1 MRRLGPFLRDAWALA
16 RPYWSSED
24 RWRARGLLAVVVALN
39 LSLVG
44 MTVLLTYWQRAFY
57 NTLEA
62 KDWDGFIAL
71 LFTWHT
77 TEAEGW
83 LPGFSIVAA
92 AYILIAVYQLY
103 LRQALQIRWRRWLT
117 EIYLTQWLEGRAY
130 YRMALTDPVTDNPD
144 QRIAEDA
151 RMFVDDTL
159 SLGLGLMNSV
169 VTLASFIIVLWSLS
183 GPLNVLGVEIPGY
196 MVWVALIYA
205 LLGTWLAH
213 LIGRPLIALNFT
225 QQKVEADFRFALVR
239 FRENSEGIALY
250 GGEADEQRGL
260 TQRFRAL
267 MENWWA
273 IMTATKRL
281 TFFTAGYTQV
291 AIVFPIVVAA
301 PAYFAGRIPLGG
313 LIQTSS
319 AFGQVQGAL
328 SWFVDNYARLTEWRA
343 TVERLTG
350 FTRAVRAAR
359 GADAGPVVAKG
370 TAPALSLR
378 GVTLELPDG
387 RVLLDRGEAEIAPG
401 EAVVITGASG
411 SGKSTLFRAIAGI
424 WPFGSG
430 RIDLPATGRALFLPQ
445 RPYIPLG
452 TLKRA
457 VCYPEDE
464 AGFTDAAVAEA
475 LEAAELGHLMS
486 RLHEADAWDK
496 RLSGGE
502 QQRIA
507 LARALL
513 LKPDWLFLDEATASL
528 DPGAEERLYRR
539 LKERLPGTA
548 LISIAHRPAVARFH
562 GRAMRIEGQKLK
574 VGGGEPPPNPLPSL
588 SPGD

>member
-24 RWRARGLLAVVVALN
+24 RWRGRALLAVVVALN
-39 LSLVG
+39 LALVG

-57 NTLEA
+57 NALEA
-62 KDWDGFIAL
+62 KDWDGFVAL
-71 LFTWHT
+71 LFTWHR

-92 AYILIAVYQLY
+92 LYILIAVYQLY

-117 EIYLTQWLEGRAY
+117 EIYLGQWLEGRAY
-130 YRMALTDPVTDNPD
+130 YRMALTDPMTDNPD

-159 SLGLGLMNSV
+159 ALGLGLMNSV
-169 VTLASFIIVLWSLS
+169 VTLGSFVVVLWSLS
-183 GPLNVLGVEIPGY
+183 GPLSVLGVEIPGY

-213 LIGRPLIALNFT
+213 LIGRPLVALNFT
-225 QQKVEADFRFALVR
+225 QQKVEADFRYALVR
-239 FRENSEGIALY
+239 FRENVEGIALY
-250 GGEADEQRGL
+250 GGEADEKRGL

-291 AIVFPIVVAA
+291 AIIFPIVVAA
-301 PAYFAGRIPLGG
+301 PAYFAGRIQLGG

-350 FTRAVRAAR
+350 FARAVEAAR
-359 GADAGPVVAKG
+359 TAKAGPVATKG
-370 TAPALSLR
+370 AAPGLALR
-378 GVTLELPDG
+378 EVTLALPDG
-387 RVLLDRGEAEIAPG
+387 RVLLDKASAEVAPG

-424 WPFGSG
+424 WPFGGG
-430 RIDLPATGRALFLPQ
+430 RVELPATGRALFLPQ

-452 TLKRA
+452 SLKRA

-464 AGFTDAAVAEA
+464 SDFTDAAIAEA
-475 LEAAELGHLMS
+475 LEAAELPHLVP
-486 RLHEADAWDK
+486 RLHETDSWDK

-502 QQRIA
+502 QQRLA

-513 LKPDWLFLDEATASL
+513 LKPEWLFLDEATASL
-528 DPGAEERLYRR
+528 DPGAEERLYARIR
-539 LKERLPGTA
+539 EMLPGTA
-548 LISIAHRPAVARFH
+548 IMSIAHRPAVAKFH
-562 GRAMRIEGQKLK
+562 DRGLRLEDRALK
-574 VGGGEPPPNPLPSL
+574 PA
-588 SPGD
+588 

>member
-24 RWRARGLLAVVVALN
+24 RWRGRALLAVVVALN
-39 LSLVG
+39 LALVG

-57 NTLEA
+57 NALEA
-62 KDWDGFIAL
+62 KDWDGFVAL
-71 LFTWHT
+71 LFTWHR

-92 AYILIAVYQLY
+92 LYILIAVYQLY

-117 EIYLTQWLEGRAY
+117 EIYLGQWLEGRAY
-130 YRMALTDPVTDNPD
+130 YRMALTDPMTDNPD

-159 SLGLGLMNSV
+159 ALGLGLMNSV
-169 VTLASFIIVLWSLS
+169 VTLGSFVVVLWSLS
-183 GPLNVLGVEIPGY
+183 GPLSVLGVEIPGY

-213 LIGRPLIALNFT
+213 LIGRPLVALNFT
-225 QQKVEADFRFALVR
+225 QQKVEADFRYALVR
-239 FRENSEGIALY
+239 FRENVEGIALY
-250 GGEADEQRGL
+250 GGEADEKRGL

-291 AIVFPIVVAA
+291 AIIFPIVVAA
-301 PAYFAGRIPLGG
+301 PAYFAGRIQLGG

-350 FTRAVRAAR
+350 FARAVEAAR
-359 GADAGPVVAKG
+359 TAKAGPVATKAA
-370 TAPALSLR
+370 APGLALR
-378 GVTLELPDG
+378 EVTLALPDG
-387 RVLLDRGEAEIAPG
+387 RVLLDKASAEVAPG

-424 WPFGSG
+424 WPFGGG
-430 RIDLPATGRALFLPQ
+430 RVELPATGRALFLPQ

-452 TLKRA
+452 SLKRA

-464 AGFTDAAVAEA
+464 SDFTDAAIAEA
-475 LEAAELGHLMS
+475 LEAAELPHLVP
-486 RLHEADAWDK
+486 RLHETDSWDK

-502 QQRIA
+502 QQRLA

-513 LKPDWLFLDEATASL
+513 LKPEWLFLDEATASL
-528 DPGAEERLYRR
+528 DPGAEERLYARIR
-539 LKERLPGTA
+539 EMLPGTA
-548 LISIAHRPAVARFH
+548 IMSIAHRPAVAKFH
-562 GRAMRIEGQKLK
+562 DRGLRLEDRALK
-574 VGGGEPPPNPLPSL
+574 PA
-588 SPGD
+588 